1 MSAFHKAL
9 QGVYRGPPVTEFCV
23 MCSSCINQEHD
34 MDFGPDWTKFAF
46 IKLAQSRGWT
56 WDKDGN
62 WLCPKCSE
70 KGGEE

>member
-1 MSAFHKAL
+1 
-9 QGVYRGPPVTEFCV
+9 
-23 MCSSCINQEHD
+23 